1 MELSNPQGIFLNQL
15 NTKFRAYVG
24 GFGSGKT
31 FVGCLDLLIF
41 AMENPC
47 TVQGYFAPTY
57 PQIRDIFYST
67 FEEAAQMLGF
77 RVEIKYGDKEV
88 SIYKGQAYYGTVIC
102 RSMEKPAT
110 IVGFKIARAL
120 VDEIDTLPKMK
131 AKQAWIKIIAR
142 MRLVV
147 KGELNSIG
155 VTTTPEGFLFVYDTF
170 KKDPKASYSM
180 VQASSYENEAYLPP
194 DYIPSLIETYD
205 EALAM
210 AYIRGQFV
218 NLTTGSV
225 YPHFNRAA
233 CNTVVLYKQ
242 GEPLHI
248 GMDFNVGKMAAC
260 VFNDRSEGIDEFMD
274 YADTPSIITAIKS
287 RYPKSTIHVYPDA
300 SGQSGSTKGATVTDH
315 KLLKA
320 AGFGVYSKKVNPRVR
335 DRIITV
341 NKRFEDGTIK
351 INAAKMPVTTE
362 ALEQQAY
369 DKHGEPDKSTGH
381 DHPNDAAGY
390 FILYNHPLSF
400 IRQREKRYFK

>member
-1 MELSNPQGIFLNQL
+1 MELSNPQGIFLDKL
-15 NTKFRAYVG
+15 KTKFRAYVG

-41 AMENPC
+41 AMANPR

-57 PQIRDIFYST
+57 PQIRDIFYPT
-67 FEEAAQMLGF
+67 FDEAAHMLGF
-77 RVEIKYGDKEV
+77 RTEIKYGVKEV
-88 SIYKGQAYYGTVIC
+88 ALYKGQAYYGTVIC
-102 RSMEKPAT
+102 RSMEKPST

-120 VDEIDTLPKMK
+120 VDEIDTLPKAK
-131 AKQAWIKIIAR
+131 AKQAWTKIIAR

-170 KKDPKASYSM
+170 KKDPKPSYSM

-210 AYIRGQFV
+210 AYIMGQFV

-225 YPHFNRAA
+225 YPHFNRAT
-233 CNTVVLYKQ
+233 CNCLTLYKQ

-260 VFNDRSEGIDEFMD
+260 VFNDRSEGIDEFIG
-274 YADTPSIITAIKS
+274 YADTPSIILAIKA
-287 RYPKSTIHVYPDA
+287 RYPKSAIYVYPDA
-300 SGQSGSTKGATVTDH
+300 SGQNSSTKGATVTDH

-341 NKRFEDGTIK
+341 NKRFEDGTVK
-351 INAAKMPVTTE
+351 INVAKMPVTTE

-369 DKHGEPDKSTGH
+369 DKNGEPDKTTGH
-381 DHPNDAAGY
+381 DHPCDAAGY
-390 FILYNHPLSF
+390 FVLYNHALKF
-400 IRQREKRYFK
+400 MKKREKRFHK

>member
-1 MELSNPQGIFLNQL
+1 
-15 NTKFRAYVG
+15 
-24 GFGSGKT
+24 
-31 FVGCLDLLIF
+31 
-41 AMENPC
+41 
-47 TVQGYFAPTY
+47 
-57 PQIRDIFYST
+57 
-67 FEEAAQMLGF
+67 MLGF
-77 RVEIKYGDKEV
+77 RVEVKVGDKEV

-102 RSMEKPAT
+102 RSMEKPNT

-147 KGELNSIG
+147 KGQLNSIG

-205 EALAM
+205 EVLAM

-218 NLTTGSV
+218 NLTAGSV
-225 YPHFNRAA
+225 YPHFNRAT
-233 CNTVVLYKQ
+233 CNTLTLYKQ

-260 VFNDRSEGIDEFMD
+260 VFNDRSEGIDEFID
-274 YADTPSIITAIKS
+274 YADTPSIITAIQD
-287 RYPKSTIHVYPDA
+287 RYPKSAIHVYPDA

-315 KLLKA
+315 KLLRA

-335 DRIITV
+335 DRVITV
-341 NKRFEDGTIK
+341 NKRFEDGTVK
-351 INAAKMPVTTE
+351 INVAKMPVTTE

-369 DKHGEPDKSTGH
+369 DKNGEPDKSTGH
-381 DHPNDAAGY
+381 DHPCDAGGY
-390 FILYNHPLSF
+390 FILYNHPLTF
-400 IRQREKRYFK
+400 MRNREKRYHK